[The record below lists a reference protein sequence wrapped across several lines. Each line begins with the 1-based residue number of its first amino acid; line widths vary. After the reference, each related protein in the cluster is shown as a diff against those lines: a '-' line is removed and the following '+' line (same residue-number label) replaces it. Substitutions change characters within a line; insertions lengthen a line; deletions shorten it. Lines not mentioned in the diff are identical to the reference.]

1 MKAWCGETD
10 QAFVWLER
18 AARHRDPGIGR
29 VKTDD
34 FFKPMRS
41 GARWLKF
48 LATVGLADEQ
58 SK

>member
-1 MKAWCGETD
+1 
-10 QAFVWLER
+10 VWLER
-18 AARHRDPGIGR
+18 AARQRDPGIGR